1 MKQQKIFTKQVNS
14 DDDSIEKEKRNYLKI
29 LQKDEKE
36 CYNTSKK

>member
-29 LQKDEKE
+29 L
-36 CYNTSKK
+36 